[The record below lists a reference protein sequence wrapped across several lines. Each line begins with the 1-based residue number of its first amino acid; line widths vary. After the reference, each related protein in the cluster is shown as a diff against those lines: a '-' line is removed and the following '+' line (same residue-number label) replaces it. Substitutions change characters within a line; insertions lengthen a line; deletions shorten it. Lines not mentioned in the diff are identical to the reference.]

1 MMKKIET
8 IGVIGFGVMGSAIA
22 LSAASAGY
30 SVVFKE
36 LNDELVQAMFEKWV
50 TRPLAKKVEKNKI
63 SQQEAD
69 EINLKIKGT
78 SKYTDLVEC
87 DLIIEAAVEN
97 FDLKKQVFKE
107 LSDACRDDTVIV
119 SNTSTFPIRELMA
132 DVKKPERTAGLHYF
146 FPANVNKLVEVIRQ
160 EKTSDETY
168 AAIKSFAEKN
178 KKTVISVKDFPG
190 FAVNPVFIASY
201 MVLNSFYGNYNAAT
215 LESISKEAL
224 GLKFGILWVQ
234 NFTGIGT
241 SFHAAQSMHDYLA
254 ETDVGFISMPEPL
267 ANLYRTGETWN
278 LEDGPIIKNKIVRQ
292 IVIDQLYGAI
302 FTISTH
308 LVEKKVVTK
317 EDLEKGIRL
326 SLAWPNGPF
335 SLMEK
340 LGEEAVKD
348 LVLKT
353 CYSSGFKLPQTY
365 LKSIEIAL
373 AS

>member
-1 MMKKIET
+1 MKKIET
-8 IGVIGFGVMGSAIA
+8 TGVIGFGVMGSAIA
-22 LSAASAGY
+22 ISAASAGY
-30 SVVFKE
+30 DVIFKE
-36 LNDELVQAMFEKWV
+36 LNDDLVNTMFKKWV
-50 TRPLAKKVEKNKI
+50 TGPLAKKVEKNKI

-69 EINLKIKGT
+69 EITQKIKGT
-78 SKYTDLVEC
+78 SKYTDLFKC

-107 LSDACRDDTVIV
+107 LSDVCRDDTIIV

-132 DVKKPERTAGLHYF
+132 DVKNPKRTAGLHYF

-168 AAIKSFAEKN
+168 AAVKSFAEKN

-241 SFHAAQSMHDYLA
+241 SFHAAQSMYDYLA
-254 ETDVGFISMPEPL
+254 GTDVGFVNMPEPL
-267 ANLYRTGETWN
+267 ANLYHTGETWN
-278 LEDGPIIKNKIVRQ
+278 LEDGPVIENKTVRQ

-302 FTISTH
+302 FTMSTH
-308 LVEKKVVTK
+308 LTEKKVVTR
-317 EDLEKGIRL
+317 EDLEKGIKL
-326 SLAWPNGPF
+326 SLAWPEGPF
-335 SLMEK
+335 ALMEK
-340 LGEEAVKD
+340 LGQETVRE
-348 LVLKT
+348 LIIKT
-353 CYSSGFKLPQTY
+353 CYSGGFKLPQSY
-365 LKSIEIAL
+365 MQSI
-373 AS
+373 

>member
-317 EDLEKGIRL
+317 EDIEKGIRL

>member
-1 MMKKIET
+1 MKKIET

-215 LESISKEAL
+215 LENISKEAL